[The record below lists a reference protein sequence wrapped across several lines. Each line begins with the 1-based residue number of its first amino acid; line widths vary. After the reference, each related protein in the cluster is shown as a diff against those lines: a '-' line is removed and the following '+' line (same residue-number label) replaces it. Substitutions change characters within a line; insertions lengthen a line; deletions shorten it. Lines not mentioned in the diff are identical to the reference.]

1 MLNQFN
7 QFRSIISGNM
17 DPSVQVGVAAC
28 GHYIFVAGLRRAEF
42 VLTEQ
47 LLATEQVSREKVRGT
62 FSTWLLSDF
71 YRGFCRN

>member
-1 MLNQFN
+1 M
-7 QFRSIISGNM
+7 FRSIISGNM

-47 LLATEQVSREKVRGT
+47 VSREKVFAAIRSPTGK
-62 FSTWLLSDF
+62 FIESQSW
-71 YRGFCRN
+71 RNLA

>member
-1 MLNQFN
+1 M
-7 QFRSIISGNM
+7 FRSIISGNM

-47 LLATEQVSREKVRGT
+47 VSREKRFLPQLDHPLGN
-62 FSTWLLSDF
+62 L
-71 YRGFCRN
+71 